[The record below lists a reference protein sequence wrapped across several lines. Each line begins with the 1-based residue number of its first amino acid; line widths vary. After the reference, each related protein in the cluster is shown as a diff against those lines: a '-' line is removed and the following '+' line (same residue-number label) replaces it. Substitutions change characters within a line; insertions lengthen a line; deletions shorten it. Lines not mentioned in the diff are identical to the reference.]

1 MDNVV
6 YADCVLINGKVATVD
21 AHFSFKR
28 AIAVK
33 QGWII
38 NVGEDRE
45 IQQHIGP
52 QTQVIDLGGKLI
64 LPAAHDSHIHIGWLA
79 DSWHCLNC
87 QDVRSLAVL
96 RERLRDQA
104 ARTPAGAWIRVCGLD
119 PNAIK
124 ECAAEQRS
132 LTRWDI
138 DDVTADH
145 PTLLALWDGH
155 SCIVNSRA
163 LALSGLDA
171 STPDPRRTS
180 GANGQWRTGRQ
191 FHRPSRPASR
201 IRHDAPS
208 DRSGPQREPSGSPA
222 PDEQRR
228 VCQLHGRRHGSG
240 ENTREVG
247 AAGIAPSPPTV
258 NCRMKENSPPGYP
271 SPLLRRAGRSV
282 LRHPEARSG

>member
-38 NVGEDRE
+38 NVGEDQD

-171 STPDPRRTS
+171 STPDAGCGPRSLCRS
-180 GANGQWRTGRQ
+180 A
-191 FHRPSRPASR
+191 RPAVS
-201 IRHDAPS
+201 
-208 DRSGPQREPSGSPA
+208 
-222 PDEQRR
+222 
-228 VCQLHGRRHGSG
+228 
-240 ENTREVG
+240 
-247 AAGIAPSPPTV
+247 
-258 NCRMKENSPPGYP
+258 
-271 SPLLRRAGRSV
+271 LLRLTSMPGPFPLAGKGPVKSKPARLVVRRDADHHLTEV
-282 LRHPEARSG
+282 LTF

>member
-38 NVGEDRE
+38 NVGEDQE

-104 ARTPAGAWIRVCGLD
+104 ARTPPGHGSASAVWI
-119 PNAIK
+119 
-124 ECAAEQRS
+124 QTQSRS
-132 LTRWDI
+132 
-138 DDVTADH
+138 A
-145 PTLLALWDGH
+145 
-155 SCIVNSRA
+155 
-163 LALSGLDA
+163 
-171 STPDPRRTS
+171 
-180 GANGQWRTGRQ
+180 
-191 FHRPSRPASR
+191 RPSSA
-201 IRHDAPS
+201 
-208 DRSGPQREPSGSPA
+208 
-222 PDEQRR
+222 
-228 VCQLHGRRHGSG
+228 L
-240 ENTREVG
+240 
-247 AAGIAPSPPTV
+247 
-258 NCRMKENSPPGYP
+258 
-271 SPLLRRAGRSV
+271 
-282 LRHPEARSG
+282 

>member
-38 NVGEDRE
+38 NVGEDQE

-96 RERLRDQA
+96 RKDCATGQ
-104 ARTPAGAWIRVCGLD
+104 PAL
-119 PNAIK
+119 
-124 ECAAEQRS
+124 
-132 LTRWDI
+132 
-138 DDVTADH
+138 
-145 PTLLALWDGH
+145 
-155 SCIVNSRA
+155 
-163 LALSGLDA
+163 
-171 STPDPRRTS
+171 
-180 GANGQWRTGRQ
+180 
-191 FHRPSRPASR
+191 
-201 IRHDAPS
+201 
-208 DRSGPQREPSGSPA
+208 
-222 PDEQRR
+222 
-228 VCQLHGRRHGSG
+228 
-240 ENTREVG
+240 
-247 AAGIAPSPPTV
+247 
-258 NCRMKENSPPGYP
+258 PPGHGFV
-271 SPLLRRAGRSV
+271 SAVWIQTQSRVRGRAA
-282 LRHPEARSG
+282 P

>member
-38 NVGEDRE
+38 NVGEDQE

-104 ARTPAGAWIRVCGLD
+104 ARTPAGL
-119 PNAIK
+119 
-124 ECAAEQRS
+124 S
-132 LTRWDI
+132 LI
-138 DDVTADH
+138 H
-145 PTLLALWDGH
+145 
-155 SCIVNSRA
+155 I
-163 LALSGLDA
+163 
-171 STPDPRRTS
+171 
-180 GANGQWRTGRQ
+180 
-191 FHRPSRPASR
+191 
-201 IRHDAPS
+201 
-208 DRSGPQREPSGSPA
+208 
-222 PDEQRR
+222 
-228 VCQLHGRRHGSG
+228 
-240 ENTREVG
+240 
-247 AAGIAPSPPTV
+247 
-258 NCRMKENSPPGYP
+258 
-271 SPLLRRAGRSV
+271 
-282 LRHPEARSG
+282 